1 MLASGDACEGYGSQ
15 NGLPSIPLSAITVL
29 PT

>member
-15 NGLPSIPLSAITVL
+15 NRLPSTPLSAITVL